1 MDYSEKRSAGVFMT
15 PALETRPEENEVPS
29 MPPLVSS
36 KAVRVKPSVLDEGV
50 APSGALRASIG
61 TKIDTTLVP
70 YAMICYAAAGLN
82 YGADKYARRNF
93 EKGFPL
99 SSLLM
104 SIERHTRAL
113 MNGEEY
119 DSGLNGSQLPHV
131 YLLASSIAML
141 CENHE
146 SGSLE
151 IDIIQRKSAIPHRTA
166 TDIAIAAKRTEDIA
180 YANR

>member
-1 MDYSEKRSAGVFMT
+1 MEDVKIGSGVPVGPYVNKT
-15 PALETRPEENEVPS
+15 AEALAKPYEPGPRGRPDDQPI
-29 MPPLVSS
+29 
-36 KAVRVKPSVLDEGV
+36 AEGV

-61 TKIDTTLVP
+61 TKIDTKLVP
-70 YAMICYAAAGLN
+70 YALICYAAAGLN
-82 YGADKYARRNF
+82 YGADKYSPRNF

-104 SIERHTRAL
+104 SIERHMRAL

-119 DSGLNGSQLPHV
+119 DSGVNGSQLPHV
-131 YLLASSIAML
+131 VMLASSIAML

-151 IDIIQRKSAIPHRTA
+151 IDIIQRQYGVPHRTV
-166 TDIAIAAKRTEDIA
+166 TDTARVAQRIEDAAN
-180 YANR
+180 ANR